1 MQSNGLPLWNP
12 RSVLSFANS
21 PSFPNPFSHGHM
33 ADSGLTGAVFGAEFG
48 AVVAVS
54 VASGPLVTRDDAQSC
69 PSRALAT
76 KPGWRFTSE
85 RNLHD
90 HFQ

>member
-1 MQSNGLPLWNP
+1 VRCSRHAMMSNPA
-12 RSVLSFANS
+12 R
-21 PSFPNPFSHGHM
+21 HRM
-33 ADSGLTGAVFGAEFG
+33 
-48 AVVAVS
+48 
-54 VASGPLVTRDDAQSC
+54 
-69 PSRALAT
+69 LAT